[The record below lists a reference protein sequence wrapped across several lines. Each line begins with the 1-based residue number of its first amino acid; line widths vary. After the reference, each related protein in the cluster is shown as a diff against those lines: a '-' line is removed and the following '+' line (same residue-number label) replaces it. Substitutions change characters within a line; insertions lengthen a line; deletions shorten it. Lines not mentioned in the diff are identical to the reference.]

1 VTIWMRPAA
10 AVGVLSRFVLSVARP
25 SGSEPLDPPLP
36 AYNLPPRPSTCA
48 THHPNSRSFGPTSRG
63 PATILAPIRPNSSRR
78 RPSIGCEPDPPA
90 RRLLRRVFSF
100 SDAAPKATQ
109 PPGRRRALCEAARQC
124 AAGYRRASPFL
135 RCEGWLARETRAEPE
150 KDKDAAI
157 LDCALGNRPSTG
169 TNGGAVGGRLSQQRG
184 RHSLV
189 PVGGAAEAKREPR
202 DLPGRPRGSPASQGD
217 DSASDFDPQGRTG
230 PRYDRGE
237 FVQPSQPNVA
247 DSREDRRKRSGPIRQ
262 PPPRAKR
269 GVAT

>member
-1 VTIWMRPAA
+1 MPRPNHA
-10 AVGVLSRFVLSVARP
+10 SRFVGIPKTKLQASRASDPEILQSQVTKIARKRLSL
-25 SGSEPLDPPLP
+25 SGLEVSSQPT
-36 AYNLPPRPSTCA
+36 NLPPRPSTCA

-237 FVQPSQPNVA
+237 FVQPSQ
-247 DSREDRRKRSGPIRQ
+247 SRM
-262 PPPRAKR
+262 
-269 GVAT
+269 

>member
-1 VTIWMRPAA
+1 
-10 AVGVLSRFVLSVARP
+10 
-25 SGSEPLDPPLP
+25 
-36 AYNLPPRPSTCA
+36 
-48 THHPNSRSFGPTSRG
+48 
-63 PATILAPIRPNSSRR
+63 
-78 RPSIGCEPDPPA
+78 
-90 RRLLRRVFSF
+90 
-100 SDAAPKATQ
+100 
-109 PPGRRRALCEAARQC
+109 
-124 AAGYRRASPFL
+124 
-135 RCEGWLARETRAEPE
+135 
-150 KDKDAAI
+150 
-157 LDCALGNRPSTG
+157 
-169 TNGGAVGGRLSQQRG
+169 VGGRLSQQRG

-217 DSASDFDPQGRTG
+217 DSASDLDPQGRTG